1 MILNTDDPGSHTFSL
16 TLMGTVLGLT
26 LSCWLLTSDMFFTM
40 QRMYSIIS
48 AFLI

>member
-1 MILNTDDPGSHTFSL
+1 MTLNSDAAGSRTSL

-40 QRMYSIIS
+40 QRMHSIILLS
-48 AFLI
+48 